1 MILLSSS
8 LTSFLQLLGVLIIFA
23 LVLAITYFVTKWIGG
38 FQQMQMSGR
47 QFRVV
52 DSVRIAGNKCVQ
64 ILKLGDVYLVVA
76 VGKDEVTMLA
86 KLTEDE
92 IGLSEEDFAGMTV
105 SNGSRTAAGTQE
117 SFQEILDKWKG
128 RFSKKQD

>member
-23 LVLAITYFVTKWIGG
+23 FVLAITYFVTKWIGG

-92 IGLSEEDFAGMTV
+92 IGLSEEDFAGILYNITSDRDIV
-105 SNGSRTAAGTQE
+105 SGGGAGNRFWCHKDICRSGE
-117 SFQEILDKWKG
+117 S
-128 RFSKKQD
+128 

>member
-23 LVLAITYFVTKWIGG
+23 FVLAITYFVTKWIGG

-64 ILKLGDVYLVVA
+64 ILKLGEDRKSVV
-76 VGKDEVTMLA
+76 
-86 KLTEDE
+86 
-92 IGLSEEDFAGMTV
+92 
-105 SNGSRTAAGTQE
+105 
-117 SFQEILDKWKG
+117 
-128 RFSKKQD
+128 